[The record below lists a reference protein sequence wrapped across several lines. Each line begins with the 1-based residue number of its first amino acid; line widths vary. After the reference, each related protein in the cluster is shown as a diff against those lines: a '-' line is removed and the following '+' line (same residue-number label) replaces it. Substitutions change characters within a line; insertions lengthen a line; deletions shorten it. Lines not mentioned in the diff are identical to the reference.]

1 MAPQRL
7 APLEQTPSQKKK
19 KEHKHKHKHHKKGE
33 ENFHDKGHE
42 KLKARPKHVT
52 GPGYNRNVKLQ
63 PLDAGDA
70 PPAPDAPKRVDDLD
84 ATLGEAQEWFE
95 EFHEE
100 QKDVQALAE
109 RGIIKPNG
117 MDQLA
122 EHMVIVSDLYA
133 VHAKDERARE
143 IKAKQRKKQSF
154 VQKVAGKKPQ
164 LKYEEMPAN
173 SAPPLATSVR
183 ATAALK
189 NYQNRGVGG
198 GGEHGAL
205 GVGKKKK
212 GGGLGAVRA
221 SVALRKQV
229 TWRKL
234 RKVRPIRDR
243 KHVDA
248 TRPECENIR
257 FEAVLAKR
265 GCCGSGYRPY
275 NDVGVNDPL
284 ACACVHI
291 LGVSEDQL
299 RLLYKEFGKEDAD
312 DSGTISEDE
321 FMALLGATD
330 TGFTRALVHAVVWGW
345 AGCGDSDSKQLTFSD
360 YVLACCTVC
369 TLSRKQLMFLVFELF
384 DGDRSG
390 GIEVAE
396 FRKLDH
402 VVRDLGGALFPD
414 DYASFLETFDKNGD
428 GTVGFREFLKL
439 DEAFPMLFFPA
450 THLLEIFRERTLG
463 AAAWEALVK
472 AYDEKNDVERKRG
485 VEGIPISFHDH
496 VEQLSRSKV
505 GAPKAATACVRSTGL
520 FDCDFDEE
528 NKRYVGKRY
537 GRYGDITGE
546 SLMDSE
552 LSPRSKK
559 MMGEGAKYADPR

>member
-1 MAPQRL
+1 MRGLRL
-7 APLEQTPSQKKK
+7 RGSDGAASGARARRTDAGSPGRLGGLSTPV
-19 KEHKHKHKHHKKGE
+19 
-33 ENFHDKGHE
+33 NR
-42 KLKARPKHVT
+42 APKHAT

-100 QKDVQALAE
+100 QKDAQALAE

-205 GVGKKKK
+205 GGKKKK

-330 TGFTRALVHAVVWGW
+330 TGFTRALVHAV
-345 AGCGDSDSKQLTFSD
+345 
-360 YVLACCTVC
+360 
-369 TLSRKQLMFLVFELF
+369 
-384 DGDRSG
+384 
-390 GIEVAE
+390 
-396 FRKLDH
+396 
-402 VVRDLGGALFPD
+402 
-414 DYASFLETFDKNGD
+414 TFDKNGD

-463 AAAWEALVK
+463 AAAWDELVK

-485 VEGIPISFHDH
+485 VEGIPISFHDQ

-528 NKRYVGKRY
+528 NKRYVGRRY

>member
-7 APLEQTPSQKKK
+7 APLEQTPSQKKRRSTSTSTSTTRRARRTSTTRAT
-19 KEHKHKHKHHKKGE
+19 
-33 ENFHDKGHE
+33 

-205 GVGKKKK
+205 G
-212 GGGLGAVRA
+212 
-221 SVALRKQV
+221 V

-414 DYASFLETFDKNGD
+414 DYAALGD
-428 GTVGFREFLKL
+428 
-439 DEAFPMLFFPA
+439 
-450 THLLEIFRERTLG
+450 
-463 AAAWEALVK
+463 

-485 VEGIPISFHDH
+485 VEGILISFHDQ